1 MDKTSNSFTGW
12 IHKMD
17 QHIEDRVQEI
27 IELNAPHDEMN
38 AVKNENYIL
47 NNSPLTERK

>member
-1 MDKTSNSFTGW
+1 MDKTLISFTGW
-12 IHKMD
+12 IRKID

-27 IELNAPHDEMN
+27 IELNAPQDEMN
-38 AVKNENYIL
+38 AVKNENHIL